1 MSVLRNAR
9 AALLIGILAMLCSVS
24 AAFALAAP
32 SQTAGRRAHR
42 ARICHRT
49 RRHRCPK
56 KHAKRK
62 PASGG
67 TAGTATGAPG
77 SPWSTL
83 PPVVGPGSTPAPGTP
98 ATGPG
103 GSSGEAPSE
112 AAAPAHVEVTAEDT
126 QAFRFVLSR
135 PSVPAGKVI
144 LEFVN
149 HGQDE
154 HNLHAV
160 EGVEGAEAGS
170 LPNTAPN
177 AHPSLTLTLKPG
189 HYTLFCSLP
198 GHEAAGMK
206 ATLLVN

>member
-1 MSVLRNAR
+1 
-9 AALLIGILAMLCSVS
+9 MLCGVS
-24 AAFALAAP
+24 AALAVAAP
-32 SQTAGRRAHR
+32 SRSPRRPAHR
-42 ARICHRT
+42 ARVCHRT
-49 RRHRCPK
+49 RRHHCPK
-56 KHAKRK
+56 KPAKRK
-62 PASGG
+62 PARSG
-67 TAGTATGAPG
+67 TAGAVTGAPG

-83 PPVVGPGSTPAPGTP
+83 PTTVGPGSTPAPATP
-98 ATGPG
+98 VTGPG
-103 GSSGEAPSE
+103 NPSGEAPGE
-112 AAAPAHVEVTAEDT
+112 ATGPAHVEVTAEDT